1 MKRKKSNLSILS
13 ILSILK
19 GDFFSKKQNTKYLPF
34 LLLIVLLLLIN
45 IRVSFNAEKLEKKSI
60 LLEKEVADLR
70 LTYITTKSQLMSLY
84 KRSKIE
90 EMVLDQGLKT
100 SLYPPYIIDAN
111 EE

>member
-1 MKRKKSNLSILS
+1 MKRKKSNIS

-19 GDFFSKKQNTKYLPF
+19 GDFFSKKQNPKYLQF

-45 IRVSFNAEKLEKKSI
+45 IRVFFNFEKLEKKSI
-60 LLEKEVADLR
+60 LLEKDVADLR
-70 LTYITTKSQLMSLY
+70 LTYITTKSQLMSLH

>member
-1 MKRKKSNLSILS
+1 M
-13 ILSILK
+13 
-19 GDFFSKKQNTKYLPF
+19 
-34 LLLIVLLLLIN
+34 LLLIN

-60 LLEKEVADLR
+60 ALEREVADLR

-90 EMVLDQGLKT
+90 EMVVKQGLKT
-100 SLYPPYIIDAN
+100 SLLPAYIIDAN

>member
-1 MKRKKSNLSILS
+1 MKRKKSNVSILS

-100 SLYPPYIIDAN
+100 SLYPPYIIDEN

>member
-1 MKRKKSNLSILS
+1 MKRKKSNVS

-60 LLEKEVADLR
+60 LLQKEVADLR

>member
-1 MKRKKSNLSILS
+1 MKRKASKVSV
-13 ILSILK
+13 LSILK
-19 GDFFSKKQNTKYLPF
+19 GDFFSKKQNTKYFPF
-34 LLLIVLLLLIN
+34 LFLIVLLLLIN

-60 LLEKEVADLR
+60 ALEREVADLR

-90 EMVLDQGLKT
+90 EMVVKQGLKT
-100 SLYPPYIIDAN
+100 SLLPAYIIDAN

>member
-1 MKRKKSNLSILS
+1 MKRKKPKVS

-34 LLLIVLLLLIN
+34 LFLIVLLLLIN

-84 KRSKIE
+84 RRSKIE

-100 SLYPPYIIDAN
+100 SLYPPYIIDVN